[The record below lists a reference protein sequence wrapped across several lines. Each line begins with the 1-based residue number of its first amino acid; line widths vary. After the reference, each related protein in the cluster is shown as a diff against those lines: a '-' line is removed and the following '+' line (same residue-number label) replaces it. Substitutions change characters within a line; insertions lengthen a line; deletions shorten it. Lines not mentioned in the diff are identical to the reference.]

1 MKRLLA
7 TVAALLGTTCA
18 AQAQVVPN
26 FTSGTVT
33 SNTNSKTSVVE
44 TIKTQEYSNGYTYVV
59 TGTNVRANDT
69 GLAIPSVTGNG
80 TTAIATPTCPSG
92 GGNLCYGTT
101 YSVMN
106 AGQPFQLTE
115 TYNGP
120 GIFRES
126 LIQRT
131 TTQQAETNTLSVFTQ

>member
-1 MKRLLA
+1 M
-7 TVAALLGTTCA
+7 
-18 AQAQVVPN
+18 VPN

-33 SNTNSKTSVVE
+33 SNTKSTTSVVE
-44 TIKTQEYSNGYTYVV
+44 TIKTQEYANGYTYVV
-59 TGTNVRANDT
+59 TGTNIRANDT
-69 GLAIPSVTGNG
+69 GLALPPVTGNG
-80 TTAIATPTCPSG
+80 TTAIATPTCTPG